1 MVPLQ
6 QAMRGKALPL
16 PLARRIVAD
25 LMHATMNVPIVSVR
39 FTVKLDRLVAARAAL
54 AERPGWATI
63 FIKAF
68 CIIARDEQF
77 LRRFY
82 MKWPWPHLYDLP
94 RSVAKLAI
102 HRPDVEDGVLLFLDL
117 VAADEIPLT
126 QLEAMIRHA
135 RTAPIAEIPSFRR
148 MLRTARLWLPLRR
161 AMWALAWNVGRYR
174 ANHFGTFGITTV
186 AAKGAESAFARAP
199 VPSLLSYGVIRDDHT
214 VDMMLHFDHRVY
226 DGLELAQALARME
239 TTLNGTITDELAAL
253 AASQGSGSP
262 ATNH

>member
-1 MVPLQ
+1 
-6 QAMRGKALPL
+6 MRGKAKSL

-39 FTVKLDRLVAARAAL
+39 FTLKLDRLVPVRAAL
-54 AERPGWATI
+54 EERPGWSTI

-68 CIIARDEQF
+68 SIVARDEQF

-82 MKWPWPHLYDLP
+82 MKWPWPHLYDVP
-94 RSVAKLAI
+94 RTVAKLAI

-117 VAADEIPLT
+117 VGADDIPLAE
-126 QLEAMIRHA
+126 LEAKIRHA

-161 AMWALAWNVGRYR
+161 FMWGLAWNVGRYR

-186 AAKGAESAFARAP
+186 GTMNTESAFARAP
-199 VPSLLSYGVIRDDHT
+199 VPSLMSYGVIRDDHS

-226 DGLELAQALARME
+226 DGLELSQALARFE
-239 TTLNGTITDELAAL
+239 TVLNGPIADELAAV
-253 AASQGSGSP
+253 AKPP
-262 ATNH
+262 AHL